1 MADTLVEAI
10 GVSRL
15 YRANR
20 NRIVRAVD
28 HVDMKVGRGTTL
40 GLVGESGSGKST
52 LGRTFVGLQ
61 TPSLGSVAFEG
72 QDVAG
77 ASGSRLI
84 RLRQQRQIVRD
95 LVDLGGLCL
104 RELDLRHGFFGHGPG
119 VPSAARWQ
127 ASFAGS
133 WGLSWSRSRRCF
145 TSGTAR
151 FLLFPR

>member
-20 NRIVRAVD
+20 NRVVRAVD
-28 HVDMKVGRGTTL
+28 HVDMKVGRGTML

-52 LGRTFVGLQ
+52 LGRTLVGLQ

-77 ASGSRLI
+77 AM
-84 RLRQQRQIVRD
+84 
-95 LVDLGGLCL
+95 
-104 RELDLRHGFFGHGPG
+104 
-119 VPSAARWQ
+119 
-127 ASFAGS
+127 
-133 WGLSWSRSRRCF
+133 
-145 TSGTAR
+145 
-151 FLLFPR
+151 